1 MATRRRDSPL
11 AEQILETLEQQG
23 YRSTAPRR
31 LVVRAV
37 AGQERHFTAEGL
49 YGHLPGLGRATIYR
63 SLKILVETGVIC
75 RVLLEDGHLHY
86 QLSHRGHHHH
96 LLCVECGAS
105 QDLLGCEIGRRAGQH
120 IGPPR
125 IRDQRALA
133 GSLRQVPRL
142 RCKRDRSRLISF
154 LPTFDTTY
162 RLLTFIDT

>member
-49 YGHLPGLGRATIYR
+49 YGNLPGLGRATIYR

-105 QDLLGCEIGRRAGQH
+105 QDLLGCEIE
-120 IGPPR
+120 
-125 IRDQRALA
+125 DVLA
-133 GSLRQVPRL
+133 STSARHGFE
-142 RCKRDRSRLISF
+142 ISGHW
-154 LPTFDTTY
+154 LEVYGKCQGCAAKETIPS
-162 RLLTFIDT
+162 